1 MNSDPY
7 LPQCDSNGMS
17 ATKYKTGE
25 LFQTHL

>member
-17 ATKYKTGE
+17 AIKYHTGE
-25 LFQTHL
+25 LSDVRR

>member
-17 ATKYKTGE
+17 AIKNNTGE
-25 LFQTHL
+25 LSDVCL